1 MKRQHAQIHP
11 FLHSA
16 ALLEKQLES
25 LLGSSG
31 IRHRQ
36 ALVLDALYRVGPSS
50 QQHLVKHFGV
60 SPGTMSSMISRLE
73 ALGYVQRETSPTD
86 RRTDVI
92 TITPDGLAT
101 LLGVAEVW
109 EEGRKIIEDILGSR
123 EGTRFLALADQ
134 LSRALG
140 GSPPKVD
147 PSVKQIE
154 PKALRETRS
163 GSHRTN
169 ARLKNGP
176 DS

>member
-1 MKRQHAQIHP
+1 MKRQHARIHP

-16 ALLEKQLES
+16 AILEKKLES

-36 ALVLDALYRVGPSS
+36 ALVLDALQKIGPSS
-50 QQHLVKHFGV
+50 QQHLVKHFSV

-86 RRTDVI
+86 RRADVI
-92 TITPDGLAT
+92 KITPSGQSV

-109 EEGRKIIEDILGSR
+109 EEGDKLIENILGSEDSKR
-123 EGTRFLALADQ
+123 LFALAEQ

-140 GSPPKVD
+140 GGPPT
-147 PSVKQIE
+147 IE
-154 PKALRETRS
+154 T
-163 GSHRTN
+163 
-169 ARLKNGP
+169 P
-176 DS
+176 D